1 MLLPGHQ
8 VDSSNNDG
16 RYSKSNLQDKT
27 RYKLQ
32 IILSSAHPNP
42 SHALQYDRKL
52 GQQGE
57 LRHEVG
63 RDGGFVLE
71 PHHREVN
78 RRHIGQDCDAAD
90 WRQEYVHL
98 EPIAKTQEENVS
110 KVDPT
115 WR

>member
-1 MLLPGHQ
+1 MQLPGHQ
-8 VDSSNNDG
+8 IDSSNNDG

-27 RYKLQ
+27 RYQLQ

-63 RDGGFVLE
+63 RDGGFVLK
-71 PHHREVN
+71 PHHREED

-98 EPIAKTQEENVS
+98 EPISKTCEENEL
-110 KVDPT
+110 DQ
-115 WR
+115 

>member
-27 RYKLQ
+27 RYQLQ
-32 IILSSAHPNP
+32 TILSSAHPSP

-52 GQQGE
+52 RQQGK
-57 LRHEVG
+57 LGHEVG
-63 RDGGFVLE
+63 RDGGLVLE
-71 PHHREVN
+71 PHHREEDS
-78 RRHIGQDCDAAD
+78 RHIGQDCDAAD

-98 EPIAKTQEENVS
+98 EPIAKTYEGNLLTG
-110 KVDPT
+110 DPT
-115 WR
+115 